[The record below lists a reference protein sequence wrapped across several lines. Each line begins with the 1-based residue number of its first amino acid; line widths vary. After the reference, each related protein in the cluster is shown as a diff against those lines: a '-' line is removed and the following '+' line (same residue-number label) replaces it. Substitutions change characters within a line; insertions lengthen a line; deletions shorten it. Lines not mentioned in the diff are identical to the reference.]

1 MIRVR
6 TFELDGVRLV
16 VMTERDYEALCRSA
30 GSVAS
35 AGDLPAFP
43 KADRDGNMPAVEYA
57 RVSIAR
63 DLIRARRAA
72 RLSQQQLAKLAG
84 VRQETLSRIETA
96 KHSATPAT
104 LDRIDRAIRTQSV
117 KARSAPTPPRSRLK
131 APATSRRAR

>member
-6 TFELDGVRLV
+6 AFELDGVRLV
-16 VMTERDYEALCRSA
+16 VMTERDYESLCRSA
-30 GSVAS
+30 GSEAN

-57 RVSIAR
+57 RVSVAR
-63 DLIRARRAA
+63 DVIRARRAA
-72 RLSQQQLAKLAG
+72 RLSQEALAKLAG

-104 LDRIDRAIRTQSV
+104 LDRIDRAIRTHGSKTRNALKSRGSRQ
-117 KARSAPTPPRSRLK
+117 KAGA
-131 APATSRRAR
+131 AARRAR

>member
-6 TFELDGVRLV
+6 TFELDGLRLV

-30 GSVAS
+30 GCDATT
-35 AGDLPAFP
+35 GGLPPFP
-43 KADRDGNMPAVEYA
+43 KADREGNMPAVEYA

-63 DLIRARRAA
+63 DVIRARRAA
-72 RLSQQQLAKLAG
+72 GLSQQALAKIAG

-104 LDRIDRAIRTQSV
+104 LDRIDRAIRTHGAKSRGTRTTAA
-117 KARSAPTPPRSRLK
+117 AR
-131 APATSRRAR
+131 RRARS